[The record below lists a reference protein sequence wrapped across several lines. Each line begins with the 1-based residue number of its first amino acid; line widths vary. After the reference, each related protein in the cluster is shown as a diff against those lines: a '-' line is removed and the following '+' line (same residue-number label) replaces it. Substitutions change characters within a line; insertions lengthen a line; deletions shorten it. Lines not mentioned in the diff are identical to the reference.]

1 MQGRVHEVQDFN
13 GQIDLYCRGTSQ
25 RLFDDKDGPWQ
36 EMARDKCF
44 TFRKRRAQSREWR
57 GIVLLRFFNDNG
69 TPVRIRIFPSMN
81 DAAWV
86 CHPGPLTW
94 VFFYISQKRLKKH
107 WPGRISEELYRVGKK
122 TKMCYSKEVSL
133 FIFSKNYMEMSI
145 IIQKLFI
152 KMQKVK

>member
-1 MQGRVHEVQDFN
+1 MHLTLQDFLKRAGGLRNCPFLLKGFGWVMQGRVHEVQDFN

-81 DAAWV
+81 DAA
-86 CHPGPLTW
+86 
-94 VFFYISQKRLKKH
+94 
-107 WPGRISEELYRVGKK
+107 
-122 TKMCYSKEVSL
+122 
-133 FIFSKNYMEMSI
+133 
-145 IIQKLFI
+145 
-152 KMQKVK
+152 